1 MRYYVHMIIAMA
13 DASYQAAYWEQVA
26 FSEWWL
32 SVVEQITKR
41 NRP

>member
-1 MRYYVHMIIAMA
+1 MILAMA

-26 FSEWWL
+26 VSKWWL

-41 NRP
+41 